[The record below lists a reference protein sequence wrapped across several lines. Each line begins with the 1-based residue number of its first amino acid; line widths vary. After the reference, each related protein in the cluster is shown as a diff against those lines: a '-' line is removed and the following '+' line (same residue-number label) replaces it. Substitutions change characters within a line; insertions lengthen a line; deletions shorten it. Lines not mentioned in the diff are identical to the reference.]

1 MTNKEIQKKLV
12 SDMKKDND
20 LKQYA
25 TDIESLND
33 KQFKIL
39 INVFKKYNKIER
51 GLNNDIIKKTL

>member
-12 SDMKKDND
+12 SDMKKDED
-20 LKQYA
+20 LKQYS

-39 INVFKKYNKIER
+39 INVFKKYNKI
-51 GLNNDIIKKTL
+51 GKGVK

>member
-39 INVFKKYNKIER
+39 INVFKKYNKI
-51 GLNNDIIKKTL
+51 GKGGKINYDD